1 MLTKGKFATAI
12 SCIDGRVHLPIINWL
27 MREYSVDYVDIIS
40 ELGMDG
46 IFVSYPAMVQHI
58 KTKASLSVGKHGS
71 DIIFVS
77 AHHDCAGN
85 PVSKEEHL
93 EMLKKCVVD
102 IRGWKLPVKYI
113 ISAWIDE
120 KFRVNVVNINDS
132 TKQ

>member
-40 ELGMDG
+40 EPGVDG
-46 IFVSYPAMVQHI
+46 AFMSYPSVVQDI
-58 KTKASLSVGKHGS
+58 RNKVAISVEKHGS

-93 EMLKKCVVD
+93 EMLKHCVLQ
-102 IRGWKLPVKYI
+102 IEGWKLPVKYI

-120 KFRVNVVNINDS
+120 KFRVNVIRS
-132 TKQ
+132 KE

>member
-40 ELGMDG
+40 EPGVDG
-46 IFVSYPAMVQHI
+46 AFISYPSVVQDI
-58 KTKASLSVGKHGS
+58 KNKVSISVGKHGS

-85 PVSKEEHL
+85 SVSKEEHL

-102 IRGWKLPVKYI
+102 IRGWKLPIKYI

-120 KFRVNVVNINDS
+120 RWKINIIDRIVI
-132 TKQ
+132 